1 MKKNEKKQTEK
12 KQTDKLHIRLG
23 GLFRTIFCTSMLCM
37 IVPLAVTVIYTIST
51 INERLVRVE
60 ENNLIDMADE
70 KMNELTLMIQNQS
83 AVTKAVAQSP
93 YIAQAIA
100 EQKQTGNIDKEQN
113 ETLQTYLG
121 GIFENADGLYE
132 NFFIT
137 CGTTGVADG
146 LQGETLHDV
155 TGEPWYD
162 ACIKDGF
169 FIGNNISP
177 VTGRPVYVISYAI
190 KDPQTGDVVGA
201 LNNSID
207 LEAMTSS
214 FTTSSK
220 DGNLQIMIADM
231 QGIVLASIDKEKI
244 LELNLKEENDST
256 AQIMT
261 KASQQDCAN
270 VTFTMDNVT
279 YIGAYQNNGD
289 MITIVYMTEEIFTSI
304 IFSLL
309 KGIVIVAAIAFIL
322 ASLLIIRISYS
333 IINPLNQM
341 VLIVKQNG
349 NADFTQDIPKKL
361 RKRSD
366 EIGTLAESMEK
377 MQGNIR
383 GLFQDIM
390 GETGRMDKNVESS
403 NAKMQVLNEKISTV
417 NSLTIERAAEM
428 EETAAGTDTMMQNSA
443 SIMSA
448 IESINSDIA
457 DGIQVADG
465 ISCRAQQLKQNA
477 VHAQE
482 RATKLTSEINRNLR
496 DAIEQSKEVGKI
508 HELSEGI
515 LEIAGRTNLLA
526 LNASIEAARAGEQ
539 GKGFAVVAGEIRTLA
554 ENSQS
559 TVAAIQNVTDQVV
572 IAVQNLS
579 ENAEKVI
586 DFISE
591 NVISDYQEMVDIGGQ
606 YYADSQS
613 VKEFVDAIN
622 EATQELSLSM
632 DSMSQSLHEVSAA
645 NNDGANGIHEI
656 AQNTVDISDGASHV
670 SDMMG
675 SVEES
680 TQKLKKSVSRF
691 TV

>member
-1 MKKNEKKQTEK
+1 MKKNERKQT
-12 KQTDKLHIRLG
+12 QKLHIRLG

-37 IVPLAVTVIYTIST
+37 LVPLAVTVIYTIST
-51 INERLVRVE
+51 INNRLVEIE
-60 ENNLIDMADE
+60 EGNLLDMTNE
-70 KMNELTLMIQNQS
+70 KMNELSLMIENQSALTKSVANSPFVAQVIAEQNQS
-83 AVTKAVAQSP
+83 
-93 YIAQAIA
+93 
-100 EQKQTGNIDKEQN
+100 GNMDQEQN
-113 ETLQTYLG
+113 QMLQTYLG
-121 GIFENADGLYE
+121 NIFENADGLYE

-162 ACIKDGF
+162 ACVKDGF
-169 FIGNNISP
+169 FLGNNISP
-177 VTGRPVYVISYAI
+177 VTGRPVYVIAYAV
-190 KDPQTGDVVGA
+190 KDPQSGEVVGA

-231 QGIVLASIDKEKI
+231 QGMVLASIDKEKI
-244 LELNLKEENDST
+244 LALNLKEENDST
-256 AQIMT
+256 AQMMS
-261 KASQQDCAN
+261 KAAQQDSAN
-270 VTFTMDNVT
+270 VSFTLDGIA
-279 YIGAYQNNGD
+279 YIGAFQSNGD
-289 MITIVYMTEEIFTSI
+289 MMTIVYMTEEIFTSI
-304 IFSLL
+304 ITSLL
-309 KGIVIVAAIAFIL
+309 KGIIIVAVIGFIL
-322 ASLLIIRISYS
+322 ASLLITKISYS
-333 IINPLNQM
+333 IIHPLNQM

-349 NADFTQDIPKKL
+349 NADFSQEIPKKL
-361 RKRSD
+361 YKRSD

-377 MQGNIR
+377 MQNNIR

-390 GETGRMDKNVESS
+390 GETGRMDQNVESS
-403 NAKMQVLNEKISTV
+403 NAKMQILNEKISTV
-417 NSLTIERAAEM
+417 NTLTLERAAEM

-443 SIMSA
+443 SIISA
-448 IESINSDIA
+448 IESINNDISE
-457 DGIQVADG
+457 GIQVADG
-465 ISCRAQQLKQNA
+465 ISHRAEQLKQNA
-477 VHAQE
+477 VHSQE
-482 RATKLTSEINRNLR
+482 RATKLTSEISRNLR
-496 DAIEQSKEVGKI
+496 NAIEQSKEVGKI

-515 LEIAGRTNLLA
+515 LEIADQTNLLA

-559 TVAAIQNVTDQVV
+559 SVAAIQKVTKQVI

-579 ENAEKVI
+579 ANAEKVI
-586 DFISE
+586 QFISE
-591 NVISDYQEMVDIGGQ
+591 NVITDYQEMVDIGGQ
-606 YYADSQS
+606 YYADAQS

-622 EATQELSLSM
+622 AATHELSLSM
-632 DSMSQSLHEVSAA
+632 DSMGQSLHEVAAA
-645 NNDGANGIHEI
+645 NNDGASGIQEI
-656 AQNTVDISDGASHV
+656 AQNTVDISNGANHV

-680 TQKLKKSVSRF
+680 AQKLKQSVSRF